1 MSLKGL
7 FVSLEATQA
16 YQGLIKQ
23 IQEKNGSP
31 TFTAITVLPAAA
43 PLLVASLWQ
52 RLGIP
57 VLLIAPRP
65 DDARRVHGE
74 LLTYLGQEQSLYYLP
89 EPEAIPFE
97 RLVSDGLTNNQRLA
111 ALAAMDPRQGS
122 NFMVVTS
129 VVGALRKTMP
139 PDSFQGNSH
148 KFTVGQRVRLGH
160 MLTQWVELG
169 YRREDGVE
177 VPGSFSLRGGI
188 VDVYSPQAT
197 LPARLELVGDEIES
211 IRLFNPS
218 TQRSVE
224 TTDSVTIMPC
234 REALPSLASRDEV
247 SRLISGLNFT
257 DCTASVKD
265 RIDEELASIFAG
277 QGTEEHAFYNGL
289 LNQGCLLD
297 YPPQGALV
305 VLAGAEEVTSCGH
318 ELTHRMWELRHAREG
333 RGELPTNFP
342 APQFDWPDFQ
352 ERLSKRQ
359 SLALK
364 LGGDDPTISLGTPP
378 LYYGRLEDFA
388 EQASSEARQGAR
400 VVVVSRH
407 ARRVA
412 EILEEAGV
420 GAAMH
425 DGLEDAPDAG
435 SVSLVSDFLQGGWTL
450 ESQGVRTVMLSD
462 AELFGVSK
470 ERPSRRRSVVRGN
483 APASQLVPGDYV
495 VHVDHGIARFAGTSQ
510 REANGEHQEYLV
522 LEYAEGDQLLVPTGQ
537 LDRVSPYL
545 APSDQDP
552 SLTRLNTQ
560 EWARAKARA
569 RASTKEMAQELLQ
582 LYATRQVAQ
591 GHPFSGDSAWQREL
605 EDSFPYEET
614 EDQRRTI
621 DEVKS
626 GMEGVQPMDRLVCG
640 DVGYGKTEVALR
652 AAFKAVEDGMQV
664 AILVPTTVLA
674 QQHYAT
680 FTERLAPFPVRVEVL
695 SRFRSAKEQED
706 VIERLKLGA
715 VDIVI
720 GTHRLLQKDVSLKNL
735 GLVIVDEEQRFGVAH
750 KEQLKRLRR
759 EVDILTLSA
768 TPIPRT
774 LYLSLSGIR
783 DMSTMETPPEERLP
797 VKTTVCEYSDDVIQE
812 AIQRELD
819 RGGQAFFLH
828 NRVQSIQRVADHIKQ
843 LVPQATLAIG
853 HGRMPE
859 NELEEVM
866 SRFAQGEMDV
876 LVCTSIIESGLDIPN
891 ANTLIIDRA
900 DRFGLSQLYQLRGRV
915 GRATQRAYAYLLT
928 PPRRRITEAA
938 GKRLAAVLEASELGS
953 GFRIAMRD
961 LEIRGA
967 GNILGAE
974 QSGNIH
980 AVGFEM
986 YSQLLNQ
993 AVGEAQQEVGAPD
1006 LDVPTGP
1013 ISAQSKV
1020 NLPLTAHIPEE
1031 YIAHL
1036 PARLEIYQRLARAD
1050 SPEQVEEIGV
1060 EMRDRFGQ
1068 LPDPVADLQYVSKVR
1083 VLADRAGLTSVAWAD
1098 TNIILRLSHPVGGA
1112 KPALEKALGPLVR
1125 VGNNQL
1131 QLTHRRGGRPWQ
1143 DQLVLTLQRLLRFE
1157 ERLQSEDLGEAV
1169 PAGASV
1175 PD

>member
-7 FVSLEATQA
+7 FASLEATQA
-16 YQGLIKQ
+16 YRGLINQ
-23 IQEKNGSP
+23 ITKETRSCEV
-31 TFTAITVLPAAA
+31 TALPSAA
-43 PLLVASLWQ
+43 PLLLASLWQ
-52 RLGIP
+52 RLDAP
-57 VLLIAPRP
+57 MLVIAPRP
-65 DDARRVHGE
+65 DDARRLHGE
-74 LLTYLGQEQSLYYLP
+74 LLTYLGQDEALHYLP
-89 EPEAIPFE
+89 EPEAVPFE

-111 ALAAMDPRQGS
+111 ALAAMDRQGS
-122 NFMVVTS
+122 SPFMVVTS
-129 VVGALRKTMP
+129 IVGALRKTIP
-139 PDSFQGNSH
+139 PNAFENASH
-148 KFTVGQRVRLGH
+148 TIAVGQRVRLGH
-160 MLTQWVELG
+160 MLAQWVELG
-169 YRREDGVE
+169 YRRDDGVE

-188 VDVYSPQAT
+188 VDVYSPQAS
-197 LPARLELVGDEIES
+197 LPARLEFVGDEVES

-218 TQRSVE
+218 SQRSVE
-224 TTDSVTIMPC
+224 SVASVTIMPC
-234 REALPSLASRDEV
+234 REALPSLASKDEV
-247 SRLISGLNFT
+247 SRLIADLNFT

-289 LNQGCLLD
+289 LNHGSLLD
-297 YPPQGALV
+297 YLPERALV
-305 VLAGAEEVTSCGH
+305 VLSSAGDVSSCGND
-318 ELTHRMWELRHAREG
+318 LTHRMWELRHTREN

-342 APQFDWPDFQ
+342 APQFDWPDFKD
-352 ERLSKRQ
+352 RLDKAQ
-359 SLALK
+359 HLSLH
-364 LGGDDPTISLGTPP
+364 LGGDDTASGFHTPP
-378 LYYGRLEDFA
+378 LYYGRIENFA
-388 EQASSEARQGAR
+388 ERAASEARDGTR

-412 EILEEAGV
+412 EILQEAGV
-420 GAAMH
+420 GASIH
-425 DGLEDAPDAG
+425 DGLENTPNNG

-450 ESQGVRTVMLSD
+450 ESQGVRTMVLSD

-483 APASQLVPGDYV
+483 APASQLTPGEYV
-495 VHVDHGIARFAGTSQ
+495 VHVDHGIARFAGTQQ

-522 LEYAEGDQLLVPTGQ
+522 LEYAEGDKLLVPTGQ

-545 APSDQDP
+545 APNDQDP

-569 RASTKEMAQELLQ
+569 KASTKEMAQELLQ

-621 DEVKS
+621 DEVKA
-626 GMEGVQPMDRLVCG
+626 GMENPQPMDRLVCG

-706 VIERLKLGA
+706 IIERLKLGA

-735 GLVIVDEEQRFGVAH
+735 GLVIVDEEQRFGVTH

-774 LYLSLSGIR
+774 LYMSLSGIR

-797 VKTTVCEYSDDVIQE
+797 VKTTVCEYSEDVIQE

-828 NRVQSIQRVADHIKQ
+828 NRISSIQRIADHIKQ
-843 LVPQATLAIG
+843 LVPEATIAIG
-853 HGRMPE
+853 HGRMQE
-859 NELEEVM
+859 SELEEVM
-866 SRFAQGEMDV
+866 ARFAEGEMDV

-980 AVGFEM
+980 AIGFEL

-993 AVGEAQQEVGAPD
+993 AVGEAQEEAGAPD
-1006 LDVPTGP
+1006 LDIPLSPAV
-1013 ISAQSKV
+1013 AQSRV
-1020 NLPLTAHIPEE
+1020 NLPITAHIPEG

-1036 PARLEIYQRLARAD
+1036 PARLEVYQRLARAD
-1050 SPEQVEEIGV
+1050 SPEQVDAIGD
-1060 EMRDRFGQ
+1060 EMRDRFG
-1068 LPDPVADLQYVSKVR
+1068 PMPEPVSDLLYISRVR
-1083 VLADRAGLTSVAWAD
+1083 VLSDRAGLTSVAWAD
-1098 TNIILRLSHPVGGA
+1098 TNIVLRLSHPVGGA

-1131 QLTHRRGGRPWQ
+1131 QLSHRRGSRPWQ
-1143 DQLVLTLQRLLRFE
+1143 DQLVLTLQRLLRFMA
-1157 ERLQSEDLGEAV
+1157 RLHGEGEGVPETGTAAV
-1169 PAGASV
+1169 AG
-1175 PD
+1175 DG